1 MPAKRADSLTCSF
14 TKRKRGEYIANS
26 M

>member
-1 MPAKRADSLTCSF
+1 MPAKREDSLTCSF

-26 M
+26 I

>member
-14 TKRKRGEYIANS
+14 TNRKRGEYIANS
-26 M
+26 I